1 MGEVILPSMNAP
13 MHACIRYTAGL
24 LRMISEVEREHLD
37 RRKDW
42 VGYSPE
48 QMFLVEQDAG
58 PDMSSR
64 KFDSFTAVASEGDS
78 KDLCSV
84 QFSSSLSPPP
94 RRQASFMEGVLAL
107 PPVAADGMQ
116 QGLSDMTAQAGP
128 LSLAAQPAESS
139 RRVAV
144 PDLPALL
151 RLLPLLTVSRA
162 TAGVAEGSGFGDPSL
177 SERLRRRPSDSL
189 HHYSTPSAKEESS
202 PSTGLNADPSSVADM
217 LEYLQQLQSPRSTS
231 CSLDLQRETCG
242 LFARVSKL
250 IPPCSLLM
258 SPVHLL
264 RLEPMEL
271 MGSRRPVPVS
281 DALDALST
289 TRRKLDLITL
299 SLRSGQSASNSQEGS
314 ISSSSNY
321 ASTAI
326 TPTSSLFYDPFAA
339 KRRKE
344 QDSKK
349 EAAGLCWAVGEAC
362 TVRALLANP
371 LSVPLLLDSVFPVF
385 KGTARH
391 KVFPAAAVQIPPC
404 CDSFEV
410 LLSVMPEEVGS
421 MQLVGL
427 QTVSSNATSYFEVT

>member
-1 MGEVILPSMNAP
+1 MGEVILPSMIAS

-58 PDMSSR
+58 PDMSTR
-64 KFDSFTAVASEGDS
+64 KFDSFSAVASEGDS

-94 RRQASFMEGVLAL
+94 RRQTNFIEGVLAL
-107 PPVAADGMQ
+107 PPVTADGMQ
-116 QGLSDMTAQAGP
+116 QGLSDMTAQVGS
-128 LSLAAQPAESS
+128 LSLASQPAESS

-151 RLLPLLTVSRA
+151 SFLPLLLVSRA

-189 HHYSTPSAKEESS
+189 HLYSTPSAKEESP
-202 PSTGLNADPSSVADM
+202 PSTGLNADPNSVADM
-217 LEYLQQLQSPRSTS
+217 LEYLQQLQSPRSTR

-242 LFARVSKL
+242 LFTRVSKL

-258 SPVHLL
+258 SPVTLL

-281 DALDALST
+281 DALDALSV
-289 TRRKLDLITL
+289 TRRKLDLIAL

-314 ISSSSNY
+314 ISSSNHSS
-321 ASTAI
+321 AAI

-391 KVFPAAAVQIPPC
+391 RVIPAAAVQIPPC

-410 LLSVMPEEVGS
+410 LLSVLPEEVGS

-427 QTVSSNATSYFEVT
+427 QTVSSNANSYFEVT

>member
-1 MGEVILPSMNAP
+1 MGEVIIPSMNAS

-64 KFDSFTAVASEGDS
+64 KFDSFPAVASEGDS

-94 RRQASFMEGVLAL
+94 RRQASFIEGVLAL
-107 PPVAADGMQ
+107 PPVTAEGMQ
-116 QGLSDMTAQAGP
+116 QSLSDMTAQVGA
-128 LSLAAQPAESS
+128 LTLAAQPAESS

-151 RLLPLLTVSRA
+151 SFLPLLLV

-177 SERLRRRPSDSL
+177 SERLRRRPSDSPHL
-189 HHYSTPSAKEESS
+189 YSTPSAKEESP

-217 LEYLQQLQSPRSTS
+217 LQYLQQLQSPRSGS

-258 SPVHLL
+258 SPVTLL

-281 DALDALST
+281 DALDALSV

-314 ISSSSNY
+314 ISSSNH
-321 ASTAI
+321 ASAAI

-391 KVFPAAAVQIPPC
+391 RVIPAAAVQIPPC

-410 LLSVMPEEVGS
+410 LLSVLPEEVGS

-427 QTVSSNATSYFEVT
+427 QTVSSNATSYFEVTLLTD